1 MRVAV
6 ANWSHEFSSVRR
18 YSTLAKSKSREQASI
33 LEGSYCSAGNRL
45 PTRCGRELWAVC
57 RSASENKILW
67 ANRDFLSNALEGH
80 MIDNRFFLFLG
91 LVVTIGQVL
100 LPKAQ
105 AQGDIDLTGYTLVF
119 EENFDTLSVAQ
130 TDAKGDKTWYFFPP
144 YGPAGAYSFS
154 HWSVENTMSCANGI
168 LTNTAWWD
176 NTIQNH
182 WTNWR
187 SGNLSSMDKTRSGF
201 ARKYGYFAARIK
213 MPNAGRGA
221 WPAFWLASV
230 GGIPN
235 GGTKGLE
242 VDIVE
247 WYGNDQS
254 GARQSV
260 HPWNADGSQGPL
272 AGGGRAA
279 IPGGDA
285 INQWHIYGAKIDPVN
300 ITFYVDG
307 IQTRQMPTPND
318 YLEYPL
324 YMMVD
329 YALGGGWPVDGAP
342 FNTHGSSSMYVDWI
356 RAYKLPDHD

>member
-1 MRVAV
+1 
-6 ANWSHEFSSVRR
+6 
-18 YSTLAKSKSREQASI
+18 
-33 LEGSYCSAGNRL
+33 
-45 PTRCGRELWAVC
+45 
-57 RSASENKILW
+57 
-67 ANRDFLSNALEGH
+67 
-80 MIDNRFFLFLG
+80 
-91 LVVTIGQVL
+91 
-100 LPKAQ
+100 
-105 AQGDIDLTGYTLVF
+105 
-119 EENFDTLSVAQ
+119 
-130 TDAKGDKTWYFFPP
+130 
-144 YGPAGAYSFS
+144 
-154 HWSVENTMSCANGI
+154 
-168 LTNTAWWD
+168 
-176 NTIQNH
+176 
-182 WTNWR
+182 
-187 SGNLSSMDKTRSGF
+187 MDKSRSGF
-201 ARKYGYFAARIK
+201 AQKYGYFAARIK
-213 MPNAGRGA
+213 MPDAGRGA

-230 GGIPN
+230 GGIRTAR
-235 GGTKGLE
+235 TKGLE

-300 ITFYVDG
+300 ITFYIDG

-342 FNTHGSSSMYVDWI
+342 FNTHGRSSMYVDWI
-356 RAYKLPDHD
+356 RAYKLPDDD